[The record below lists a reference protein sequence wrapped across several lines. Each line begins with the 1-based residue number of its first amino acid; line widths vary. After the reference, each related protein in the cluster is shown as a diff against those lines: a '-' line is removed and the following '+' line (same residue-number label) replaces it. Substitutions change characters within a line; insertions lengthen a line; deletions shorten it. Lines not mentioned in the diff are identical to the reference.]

1 MNKKKETKEE
11 KAEEYQ
17 GGGAYRAMLSLFADH
32 ISDEEYAEHC
42 RKFFK
47 GDNDDTR
54 SNR

>member
-11 KAEEYQ
+11 KSNEYQ
-17 GGGAYRAMLSLFADH
+17 GGGAYRAMLNLFADNV
-32 ISDEEYAEHC
+32 SDEEYAEHC